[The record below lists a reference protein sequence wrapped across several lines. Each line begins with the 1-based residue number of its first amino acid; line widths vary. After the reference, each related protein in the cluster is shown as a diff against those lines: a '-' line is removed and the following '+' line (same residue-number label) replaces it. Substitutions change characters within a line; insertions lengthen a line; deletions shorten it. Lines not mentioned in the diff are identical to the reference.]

1 MQATIRKWRYS
12 IYESKALI
20 MSGVSEMLRR
30 KKCWIVTLHPL
41 LKQAAGIVHLRPDSA
56 RVLISKA
63 DTASLSEADIAEY
76 HLLKSDDRLYRP
88 ASGGWR
94 FACHNYDAVGNIAL
108 RLGE

>member
-1 MQATIRKWRYS
+1 MQVTIRKRRYS

-56 RVLISKA
+56 RVLISKV

-76 HLLKSDDRLYRP
+76 HLLKVMTDYIVLHQADGDSLVTTTMP
-88 ASGGWR
+88 
-94 FACHNYDAVGNIAL
+94 
-108 RLGE
+108 